1 MRAPAGWSHREGTL
15 ARVLTLSGHGLHTGR
30 RVNVRI
36 LPGTA
41 SSPRGIVFRRMQQGR
56 LLAEFAVSPALR
68 RGQPLCT
75 MLESAD
81 GVRVRTIEHLLA
93 SLLTCEIDRATVELD
108 AEEVPILDGSAQ
120 PWLDAIR
127 ACGRTELP
135 HAKRFIRVLRPM
147 RIVDGDGTRNERSM
161 SIEPAAAYEMSVR
174 NDLKGFGEL
183 RWDGAL
189 TPASFADD
197 IAPSRSYGRVKWA
210 IPAIAAGYV
219 RGMPILR
226 GARLSCTAAIVGNR
240 VLGGMRVPDEF
251 VRHRVLDLVG
261 DMAMAG
267 APLLGR
273 VSALRPSHEM
283 NYRLVAALLADRDAW
298 EWAEYAG

>member
-15 ARVLTLSGHGLHTGR
+15 ARALTLSGHGLHTGR

-36 LPGTA
+36 LPADA
-41 SSPRGIVFRRMQQGR
+41 SSARGITFRRVQDGR
-56 LLAEFAVSPALR
+56 VLAELAVNPALR

-75 MLESAD
+75 MLE
-81 GVRVRTIEHLLA
+81 GQGGMRVRTVEHLLA
-93 SLLTCEIDRATVELD
+93 SLLTSEIDRATVELD

-120 PWLDAIR
+120 PWIDAIR
-127 ACGRTELP
+127 ACGRIELP
-135 HAKRFIRVLRPM
+135 HAKRFIRVLRP
-147 RIVDGDGTRNERSM
+147 VKVADGAGTRDERSM
-161 SIEPAAAYEMSVR
+161 SIEPSSVYEMNVR
-174 NDLKGFGEL
+174 NDLRGFGEL

-189 TPASFADD
+189 TPASFADQ

-210 IPAIAAGYV
+210 IPAILAGYV

-261 DMAMAG
+261 DMALAG

-273 VSALRPSHEM
+273 VNALRPSHEM
-283 NYRLVAALLADRDAW
+283 NYRLIAELLATRDAW
-298 EWAEYAG
+298 DWAEFTG

>member
-15 ARVLTLSGHGLHTGR
+15 ARVLSVSGHGLHTGR

-41 SSPRGIVFRRMQQGR
+41 SGPRGVVFRRMQHGR
-56 LLAEFAVSPALR
+56 VLAEFAVHPALR

-75 MLESAD
+75 MLEAAD
-81 GVRVRTIEHLLA
+81 GVRVRTVEHLLA
-93 SLLTCEIDRATVELD
+93 SLLACEIDRATVELD

-120 PWLDAIR
+120 PWLDEIH
-127 ACGRTELP
+127 ACGRIELP
-135 HAKRFIRVLRPM
+135 HAKRFIRVLRPV
-147 RIVDGDGTRNERSM
+147 RIADGVGTRDERSM
-161 SIEPAAAYEMSVR
+161 SIEPADAYEVSVR

-189 TPASFADD
+189 TPASFAGE

-219 RGMPILR
+219 RGVPILR

-298 EWAEYAG
+298 EWAEFAG

>member
-15 ARVLTLSGHGLHTGR
+15 ARVLTVSGHGLHTGR

-41 SSPRGIVFRRMQQGR
+41 SGPRGIVFRRMEQGR
-56 LLAEFAVSPALR
+56 VLAEFAVSPELR

-75 MLESAD
+75 MLESRD
-81 GVRVRTIEHLLA
+81 GVRVRTVEHLLA

-120 PWLDAIR
+120 PWLDEIH
-127 ACGRTELP
+127 ACGRIELP
-135 HAKRFIRVLRPM
+135 HAKRFIRVLRPV
-147 RIVDGDGTRNERSM
+147 RIVDGAGTRDERSM
-161 SIEPAAAYEMSVR
+161 SIVPAAAYEMSVR

-189 TPASFADD
+189 TPASFAHD

-298 EWAEYAG
+298 DWAEFAG